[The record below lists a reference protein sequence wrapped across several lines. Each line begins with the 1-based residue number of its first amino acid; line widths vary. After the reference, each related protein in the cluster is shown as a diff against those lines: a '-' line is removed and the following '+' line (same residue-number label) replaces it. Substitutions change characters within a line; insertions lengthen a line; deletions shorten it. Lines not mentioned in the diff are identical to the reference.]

1 MIPAG
6 RISGRAVVSVAVAGT
21 LGMLGVCAV
30 YLPFYA
36 DRDALRGMDED
47 GGMDEKARREMQEY
61 LRKQSLQEKPA
72 VGAGSMWSHL
82 RK

>member
-1 MIPAG
+1 MMPAG

-30 YLPFYA
+30 YLPYYA

-47 GGMDEKARREMQEY
+47 GGMDEKSRREMQEY
-61 LRKQSLQEKPA
+61 LKKQSLQDKPP
-72 VGAGSMWSHL
+72 VGSGSMWSNL